1 MRVAVVGA
9 GAVGGYFGGRL
20 AESGED
26 VVFIAR
32 GDHLKAL
39 SDAGL
44 RVDSPNGDLVLAS
57 VAATDDPS
65 AVGTVD
71 AVLVCVKT
79 WQIPEVAAA
88 IRPLIGADTVILP
101 LENGVEAAN
110 QLAVVHGDDHVVG
123 GMCRIMSKIVEPGH
137 IAHLGI
143 EPFVALGELDNR
155 PSERVARLAGVL
167 ESAGITVE
175 TPRDIHAAI
184 WSKFLF
190 IASFSG
196 VGAVTRSPVGRLRSV
211 TETRSMLESAMR
223 EIHSVADANGVELG
237 EDAVSRTMAFMD
249 GLPAEGTSSMQRD
262 ILEGRPSELEAHS
275 GAVVRLGKAAEVPTP
290 THQFIYA
297 ALLPMEVAARGDQ
310 SSNG

>member
-39 SDAGL
+39 SDSGL
-44 RVDSPNGDLVLAS
+44 RVDSPNGDLVLGS
-57 VAATDDPS
+57 VAVTDDPS

-79 WQIPEVAAA
+79 WQVPEVAET
-88 IRPLIGADTVILP
+88 IGPLLGADTVILP

-110 QLAVVHGDDHVVG
+110 QLAVVHGDDHVLG

-137 IAHLGI
+137 IAHVAI

-155 PSERVARLAGVL
+155 RSERVGRLARAL
-167 ESAGITVE
+167 ERAGITVE
-175 TPRDIHAAI
+175 MPADIHAAV
-184 WSKFLF
+184 WGKFLF

-196 VGAVTRSPVGRLRSV
+196 VGAVTRSPVGKLRSV
-211 TETRSMLESAMR
+211 SETRGMLEAAMR
-223 EIHSVADANGVELG
+223 EIHSVADANGVALA

-275 GAVVRLGKAAEVPTP
+275 GAVVRMGKVDDVPTP

-297 ALLPMEVAARGDQ
+297 ALLPMEIDARRDKG
-310 SSNG
+310 SNG

>member
-1 MRVAVVGA
+1 MGA

-32 GDHLKAL
+32 GDHLTAL

-44 RVDSPNGDLVLAS
+44 RVDSPNGDLVLGS
-57 VAATDDPS
+57 VEVSDDPS

-79 WQIPEVAAA
+79 WQVPEVAETMG
-88 IRPLIGADTVILP
+88 PMIGADTVILP

-110 QLAVVHGDDHVVG
+110 QLAVVHGDDHVLG

-137 IAHLGI
+137 IAHVGI

-155 PSERVARLAGVL
+155 PSERVERLARALERAGV
-167 ESAGITVE
+167 TVE
-175 TPRDIHAAI
+175 TPADIRAAV
-184 WSKFLF
+184 WGKFLF
-190 IASFSG
+190 VASFSG
-196 VGAVTRSPVGRLRSV
+196 VGAVTRSPVGKLRSV
-211 TETRSMLESAMR
+211 SETREMLESAMR

-237 EDAVSRTMAFMD
+237 EDAVSRTMAFID

-275 GAVVRLGKAAEVPTP
+275 GVVVRLGRAAGVPTP
-290 THQFIYA
+290 IHQFVYA
-297 ALLPMEVAARGDQ
+297 ALLPMEIDARRDLV
-310 SSNG
+310 SNG

>member
-1 MRVAVVGA
+1 MGA

-39 SDAGL
+39 SDSGL
-44 RVDSPNGDLVLAS
+44 RVDSPNGDLVLGS
-57 VAATDDPS
+57 VAVTDDPS

-79 WQIPEVAAA
+79 WQVPEVAET
-88 IRPLIGADTVILP
+88 IGPLLGADTVILP

-110 QLAVVHGDDHVVG
+110 QLAVVHGDDHVLG

-137 IAHLGI
+137 IAHVAI

-155 PSERVARLAGVL
+155 PSERVGRLARAL
-167 ESAGITVE
+167 ERAGITVE
-175 TPRDIHAAI
+175 MPADIHAAV
-184 WSKFLF
+184 WGKFLF

-196 VGAVTRSPVGRLRSV
+196 VGAVTRSPVGKLRSV
-211 TETRSMLESAMR
+211 SETRGMLEAAMR
-223 EIHSVADANGVELG
+223 EIHSVADANGVALA

-275 GAVVRLGKAAEVPTP
+275 GAVVRMGKVADVPTP

-297 ALLPMEVAARGDQ
+297 ALLPMEIDARRDKGR
-310 SSNG
+310 NG

>member
-32 GDHLKAL
+32 GDHLTAL

-44 RVDSPNGDLVLAS
+44 RVDSPNGDLVLGS
-57 VAATDDPS
+57 VEVSDDPS

-79 WQIPEVAAA
+79 WQVPEVAETMG
-88 IRPLIGADTVILP
+88 PMIGADTVILP

-110 QLAVVHGDDHVVG
+110 QLAVVHGDDHVLG

-137 IAHLGI
+137 IAHVGI

-155 PSERVARLAGVL
+155 PSERVERLARALERAGV
-167 ESAGITVE
+167 TVE
-175 TPRDIHAAI
+175 TPADIRAAV
-184 WSKFLF
+184 WGKFLF
-190 IASFSG
+190 VASFSG
-196 VGAVTRSPVGRLRSV
+196 VGAVTRSPVGKLRSV
-211 TETRSMLESAMR
+211 SETREMLESAMR

-237 EDAVSRTMAFMD
+237 EDAVSRTMAFID

-275 GAVVRLGKAAEVPTP
+275 GVVVRLGRAAGVPTP
-290 THQFIYA
+290 IHQFVYA
-297 ALLPMEVAARGDQ
+297 ALLPMEIDARRDLV
-310 SSNG
+310 SNG

>member
-1 MRVAVVGA
+1 
-9 GAVGGYFGGRL
+9 
-20 AESGED
+20 
-26 VVFIAR
+26 
-32 GDHLKAL
+32 LKAL

-79 WQIPEVAAA
+79 WQVPEVVEA

-110 QLAVVHGDDHVVG
+110 QLAVVYGDDHVLG

-137 IAHLGI
+137 IAHVGI

-155 PSERVARLAGVL
+155 PSERVGRLAGVL
-167 ESAGITVE
+167 ERAGITVE
-175 TPRDIHAAI
+175 TPADIHAAI
-184 WSKFLF
+184 WGKFLF

-196 VGAVTRSPVGRLRSV
+196 VGAVTRSPVGQLRSV
-211 TETRSMLESAMR
+211 TETRGMVESAMR
-223 EIHSVADANGVELG
+223 EIHSVAAANGIELG
-237 EDAVSRTMAFMD
+237 ADAVSRTMAFMD
-249 GLPAEGTSSMQRD
+249 ALPAEGTSSMQRD

-275 GAVVRLGKAAEVPTP
+275 GAVVRLGKEDEVPTP
-290 THQFIYA
+290 THEFIYA
-297 ALLPMEVAARGDQ
+297 ALLPMEIDARRDKV
-310 SSNG
+310 SNG

>member
-39 SDAGL
+39 SDSGL
-44 RVDSPNGDLVLAS
+44 RVDSPNGDLVLGS
-57 VAATDDPS
+57 VAVTDDPS

-79 WQIPEVAAA
+79 WQVPEVAET
-88 IRPLIGADTVILP
+88 IGPLLGADTVILP

-110 QLAVVHGDDHVVG
+110 QLAVVHGDDHVLG

-137 IAHLGI
+137 IAHVAI

-155 PSERVARLAGVL
+155 PSERVGRLARAL
-167 ESAGITVE
+167 ERAGITVE
-175 TPRDIHAAI
+175 MPADIHAAV
-184 WSKFLF
+184 WGKFLF

-196 VGAVTRSPVGRLRSV
+196 VGAVTRSPVGKLRSV
-211 TETRSMLESAMR
+211 SETRGMLEAAMR
-223 EIHSVADANGVELG
+223 EIHSVADANGIALA

-262 ILEGRPSELEAHS
+262 ILEGRPSELEAPKTSRALAMS
-275 GAVVRLGKAAEVPTP
+275 GCSSRWMSSRMAS
-290 THQFIYA
+290 
-297 ALLPMEVAARGDQ
+297 ARRA
-310 SSNG
+310 NGSASAGRSCES